1 MTQTPTKLEITRAY
15 AGGAMYTDAALDQVD
30 LAHATELWRHH
41 RVRNGFAATTPDLI
55 AEPAS
60 NAKLK
65 KSETPTYGLSL
76 APHRLAGIGNV
87 CPHSTPECRRVC
99 LESSGQGWRSNVQ
112 AGRAVRTSFLAM
124 YPLECRAMLRD
135 ELRRALK
142 RHGRKSIAWR
152 PNVLSDLPWHAEPWV
167 QSLPK
172 RLRIYGYTKR
182 PVSAEDAGRVDL
194 TYSISERQPTFADA
208 LEILENGTRIAVV
221 TAAELPKTI
230 AGYPVIDGERTDERW
245 REPVGIV
252 RLVPKGKALKLAP
265 SPNGF
270 IKPAEWFGLAA

>member
-15 AGGAMYTDAALDQVD
+15 AGGAIYTDAALDQVD
-30 LAHATELWRHH
+30 LQHATELWRHH
-41 RVRNGFAATTPDLI
+41 RVRNGFAATAPNLI
-55 AEPAS
+55 AEPDS
-60 NAKLK
+60 NAKLT
-65 KSETPTYGLSL
+65 KSATPTYGLSL
-76 APHRLAGIGNV
+76 APHRLGIGNV
-87 CPHSTPECRRVC
+87 CPHSTPQCRRVC
-99 LESSGQGWRSNVQ
+99 LES
-112 AGRAVRTSFLAM
+112 AGRGSFGSVQRGRMVRTTFLAM

-142 RHGRKSIAWR
+142 RHGRKSVAWR

-167 QSLPK
+167 QALPK
-172 RLRIYGYTKR
+172 RLRIYGYSKR
-182 PVSAEDAGRVDL
+182 TVTQEEAGRVDI

-221 TAAELPKTI
+221 TAADLPKSI
-230 AGYPVIDGERTDERW
+230 AGYPVHDGERTDERW

-265 SPNGF
+265 SPQGF
-270 IKPAEWFGLAA
+270 VKPAEWFELAAA

>member
-1 MTQTPTKLEITRAY
+1 MTHTPTKLEITRAY

-30 LAHATELWRHH
+30 LNHARELWRHH
-41 RVRNGFAATTPDLI
+41 RVRNGFAATAPALI

-60 NAKLK
+60 NAKLN
-65 KSETPTYGLSL
+65 KSATPTYGLSL
-76 APHRLAGIGNV
+76 APHRLAGMGNV
-87 CPHSTPECRRVC
+87 CTRSTPECRRVC
-99 LESSGQGWRSNVQ
+99 LES
-112 AGRAVRTSFLAM
+112 AGRGSFGDVQRGRMIRTTFLAM

-135 ELRRALK
+135 ELHRALK
-142 RHGRKSIAWR
+142 RHGRKAIAWR
-152 PNVLSDLPWHAEPWV
+152 PNVLSDLPWETEPWV

-172 RLRIYGYTKR
+172 RLRVYGYTKR

-221 TAAELPKTI
+221 TAAELPKSI
-230 AGYPVIDGERTDERW
+230 AGYPVHDGERTDERF

-265 SPNGF
+265 SPRGF
-270 IKPAEWFGLAA
+270 VKPAEWFELAA